1 MVTLNLKNIMILI
14 FKLIFK
20 IMHTRVCERSLE
32 RLLGVYGVL
41 HRILLGVYGVLHRI
55 HEGGFINIFI
65 FDFKNIFN

>member
-1 MVTLNLKNIMILI
+1 
-14 FKLIFK
+14 
-20 IMHTRVCERSLE
+20 MHTRVCERSLE
-32 RLLGVYGVL
+32 RLLGVYGVLHRILRGVYGVL

>member
-1 MVTLNLKNIMILI
+1 MVTLNLKNIITLI

-55 HEGGFINIFI
+55 HEGGFFNIFI

>member
-1 MVTLNLKNIMILI
+1 MVTLNLKNFITLI

-41 HRILLGVYGVLHRI
+41 HRILLGIYGVLHRL
-55 HEGGFINIFI
+55 HEGGFINFFI